1 MKEII
6 MTQSRS
12 GIDRRSFLKNS
23 LMGVAGAGVLAAAPS
38 ALRGEQ
44 AKFTAPKADAKIGG
58 LVTRTLGKTG
68 VTLPIVSMGVMNSD
82 NDNLVRAA
90 LDGGLIHL
98 DTANGYMRGRNEEMI
113 GKVLQGRPRDSYF
126 LATKVPGEPRDGR
139 TGLFSAE
146 TTGEKFLA
154 SFEVSLKRLGLEYVD
169 ILYLHNVTQRAS
181 VLFEPLM
188 KALESAKKSGKARFV
203 GVSTHSNEH
212 EVIRAAIESKFYDV
226 VLSGYNFMKA
236 NLVELDKAIAE
247 ANQAGL
253 GIIAMK
259 TLAGNFFDRARTQPI
274 NAKAALKFALSNTGI
289 TTAIPGMTAF
299 DHLEMNLQVARAP
312 KLTDEERKG
321 LKLTIAP
328 EDVLFCQQCGECLP
342 QCPKEL
348 PVPALLRSYMYAY
361 GYKNLGAA
369 YDLVASTGVGTN
381 PCGSCAECAVKCAQG
396 FDVRARVT
404 DIARLQAAPADFF
417 A

>member
-1 MKEII
+1 
-6 MTQSRS
+6 
-12 GIDRRSFLKNS
+12 
-23 LMGVAGAGVLAAAPS
+23 MGVAGAGVLAAAPS
-38 ALRGEQ
+38 ALRGGQ
-44 AKFTAPKADAKIGG
+44 KPFLAPKTDAKTGG
-58 LVTRTLGKTG
+58 FVLRKLGKTG

-82 NDNLVRAA
+82 NDNLVRAT
-90 LDGGLIHL
+90 LDAGIIHL

-113 GKVLQGRPRDSYF
+113 GTVLQGRPRDSF
-126 LATKVPGEPRDGR
+126 FIATKVEGQPRDGR
-139 TGLFSAE
+139 SGLFSAE

-154 SFEVSLKRLGLEYVD
+154 AFEVSLKRLGLEYVD
-169 ILYLHNVTQRAS
+169 ILYLHNVLHRES

-188 KALESAKKSGKARFV
+188 KALESAKKSGKTRFI
-203 GVSTHSNEH
+203 GVSTHANEP
-212 EVIRAAIESKFYDV
+212 EVIRAAIESKLYDV

-236 NLVELDKAIAE
+236 NLVDLDKAIAE

-259 TLAGNFFDRARTQPI
+259 TLAGRFFDRARTQPI
-274 NAKAALKFALSNTGI
+274 NTKAALKFALSNPGI

-299 DHLEMNLQVARAP
+299 DHLEMNLQVARDP
-312 KLTDEERKG
+312 KMTDQERKD
-321 LKLTIAP
+321 LKLTVEP
-328 EDVLFCQQCGECLP
+328 EDVLFCQQCGACLD

-348 PVPALLRSYMYAY
+348 PIPSLLRSYMYAY

-369 YDLVASTGVGTN
+369 YDLVASTGVGQD
-381 PCGSCAECAVKCAQG
+381 PCASCAGCSVRCAQG

>member
-1 MKEII
+1 MS
-6 MTQSRS
+6 QSRT

-38 ALRGEQ
+38 ALRGGQ
-44 AKFTAPKADAKIGG
+44 KPFTAPKADAKTGG
-58 LVTRTLGKTG
+58 FVLRKLGKTG

-82 NDNLVRAA
+82 NDNLVRAT
-90 LDGGLIHL
+90 LDAGLVHL

-113 GKVLQGRPRDSYF
+113 GKVLQGRPRDSF
-126 LATKVPGEPRDGR
+126 FIATKVPGEPRDGR
-139 TGLFSAE
+139 TGLFTAE

-154 SFEVSLKRLGLEYVD
+154 TFEVSLKRLGLEYVD
-169 ILYLHNVTQRAS
+169 ILYIHDVRRREA

-188 KALESAKKSGKARFV
+188 KALESVKKSGKARFV
-203 GVSTHSNEH
+203 GVSSHGNEH
-212 EVIRAAIESKFYDV
+212 EVIRAAIESKLYDV
-226 VLSGYNFMKA
+226 VLSGYNFMKT

-259 TLAGNFFDRARTQPI
+259 TLAGGFFDRARTQPV
-274 NAKAALKFALSNTGI
+274 NAKAALKFALSNPGI

-299 DHLEMNLQVARAP
+299 DHLEMNLQVARDP
-312 KLTDEERKG
+312 KMTDQERRD
-321 LKLTIAP
+321 LKLAVAP
-328 EDVLFCQQCGECLP
+328 EDVLFCQQCGACLD
-342 QCPKEL
+342 QCPREL
-348 PVPALLRSYMYAY
+348 PIPSLLRSYMYAY
-361 GYKNLGAA
+361 GYRNLGAA
-369 YDLVASTGVGTN
+369 YDLIASTGVGTD
-381 PCGSCAECAVKCAQG
+381 PCASCPGCAVRCAQG
-396 FDVRARVT
+396 FNVRARVT